1 MCLQIV
7 TSHAVSQLPN
17 AVSQLPN
24 AVSQLP
30 NAVSQLSQVSIV
42 TLFTP
47 QQLQTSTLNQDNDA
61 FMLVR
66 VYYFNKSIYIYIYFL
81 FNVNVL
87 FFSTTKNPEREKL
100 RWLSYHH

>member
-1 MCLQIV
+1 MCVWLKRFWVKNQNDTNRFLCLQIV
-7 TSHAVSQLPN
+7 TSHAVSQLSN

-30 NAVSQLSQVSIV
+30 QVAIV

-47 QQLQTSTLNQDNDA
+47 QQLQTSAFTMNQASDS

-66 VYYFNKSIYIYIYFL
+66 V
-81 FNVNVL
+81 
-87 FFSTTKNPEREKL
+87 
-100 RWLSYHH
+100 